1 MAIRSVTSESTTEL
15 CERASRACAAS
26 REAVLDA
33 RDSIVA
39 AKASADHLRRKADAG
54 DWLLLSLL
62 AR

>member
-1 MAIRSVTSESTTEL
+1 MAIESVTSESTTEL

-26 REAVLDA
+26 REAVLEV
-33 RDSIVA
+33 RDSVVA
-39 AKASADHLRRKADAG
+39 AKAGADHLRRKTDAG